1 MSKVSRAVKVAA
13 DLFPVLPKLTSNCI
27 KCHFHRF
34 AWQHSQLT
42 LIQEIHKKADFGR
55 VLKSSGLKPSNYALW
70 WYGQM
75 LPWPLK
81 PICIIRFL
89 LTVQQDEHQCT
100 WEPAMSW
107 VSLRCSIKSRLSKL
121 TNPTWR
127 NQCIN
132 FESNKTDIRVLESPP
147 WVCLRSWR
155 RVVSSVDAG
164 KSRSKMKHKSMKAQ
178 VLKSTAT

>member
-1 MSKVSRAVKVAA
+1 MSKVGPAVKVAA

-27 KCHFHRF
+27 SVTFIVLLGNIVSRYWSKK
-34 AWQHSQLT
+34 LT
-42 LIQEIHKKADFGR
+42 RKQILGG
-55 VLKSSGLKPSNYALW
+55 VLKSLGLKASNYALW

-107 VSLRCSIKSRLSKL
+107 VCLRSSTKSRLNKL

-127 NQCIN
+127 NPCIN
-132 FESNKTDIRVLESPP
+132 FESNKRTFEY
-147 WVCLRSWR
+147 LRARHECAWE
-155 RVVSSVDAG
+155 VG
-164 KSRSKMKHKSMKAQ
+164 GG
-178 VLKSTAT
+178 

>member
-1 MSKVSRAVKVAA
+1 MSKVGPAVKVAV

-27 KCHFHRF
+27 KCHFYRF
-34 AWQHSQLT
+34 AWKHSQLT
-42 LIQEIHKKADFGR
+42 LIQEIHKKKQIFGR
-55 VLKSSGLKPSNYALW
+55 VLKWSGLKPSNYALW
-70 WYGQM
+70 CYGQM

-107 VSLRCSIKSRLSKL
+107 VCLRSSIESRLSKL

-127 NQCIN
+127 NPCIN
-132 FESNKTDIRVLESPP
+132 FESNKRTFEY
-147 WVCLRSWR
+147 LRARHECAWE
-155 RVVSSVDAG
+155 VG
-164 KSRSKMKHKSMKAQ
+164 GG
-178 VLKSTAT
+178 